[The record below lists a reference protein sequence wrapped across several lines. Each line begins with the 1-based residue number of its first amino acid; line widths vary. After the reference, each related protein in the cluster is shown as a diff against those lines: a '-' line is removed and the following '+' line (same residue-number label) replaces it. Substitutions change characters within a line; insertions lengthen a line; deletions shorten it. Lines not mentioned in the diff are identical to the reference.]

1 MRSTIRNANIEDS
14 DQECAG
20 YYVYIAFGKDVTD
33 LAENEQLKILD
44 FPYSCCGC
52 YDGRKVCSHQLAARG
67 LVYLI
72 QNKSK
77 EDIEKVFLSM
87 KSPVDVQ
94 NILTPIEYFG
104 ETLMKKKRRL
114 YSRGSSCN

>member
-1 MRSTIRNANIEDS
+1 MRSSIKNANIENS

-20 YYVYIAFGKDVTD
+20 YYVYIAFGKNISDPT
-33 LAENEQLKILD
+33 ENGELKILD

-52 YDGRKVCSHQLAARG
+52 YDGRKVCSNQLAARG

-72 QNKSK
+72 QNRPK
-77 EDIEKVFLSM
+77 EAIEKVFLSM

-94 NILTPIEYFG
+94 NIFTPIECFG
-104 ETLMKKKRRL
+104 ETLTKKKRRL
-114 YSRGSSCN
+114 YSRGNSCN